1 MALPISGP
9 QAWRVLSAQIRKAGS
24 VIAFGAALLT
34 ASGAALADTPI
45 KLVMSWKYEGPQAF
59 YYIAQDK
66 GYFKAE
72 GLDVSIDQGE
82 GSGASVPK
90 VAAGAYDAGVGDTS
104 ALIQLAAREPAQ
116 APKAVFMMYN
126 TPPFVIAVKADS
138 PIKTPK
144 DLEGKTVGAPAGDG
158 ALKLFPAL
166 AKQTGIDISKVTLTN
181 MAPNLRE
188 QLLMRGQVDA
198 VFGYLTTITFSAK
211 AMGIDP
217 DTQLR
222 FIRYGDYGMDLYSNT
237 IFFSQP
243 FIKAHP
249 EAVRGFLVALDK
261 AIKDVVAD
269 PEAGV
274 DAVMKREPLLKRD
287 VELAKLKA
295 AIATDMS
302 HPEIA
307 RIGLGDVDEERLKKN
322 IAVVVET
329 NALPTTPA
337 PDAVFDRR
345 FLPPR
350 DTRLSSL

>member
-1 MALPISGP
+1 MTIFFSGP
-9 QAWRVLSAQIRKAGS
+9 RAWRALSAQIRAAGI
-24 VIAFGAALLT
+24 VAGLGAALWITPGL
-34 ASGAALADTPI
+34 AAADTPI

-66 GYFKAE
+66 GYFKAA

-82 GSGASVPK
+82 GSSASVPK

-104 ALIQLAAREPAQ
+104 ALIQMAARDSAQ

-138 PIKTPK
+138 PIKTPR
-144 DLEGKTVGAPAGDG
+144 DLEGRTVGAPAGDG

-166 AKQTGIDISKVTLTN
+166 ARQAGIDLSKVTLTN

-198 VFGYLTTITFSAK
+198 VFGYLTTITFSAR

-217 DTQLR
+217 ATQLR
-222 FIRYGDYGMDLYSNT
+222 FLRYGDYGMDLYSNT

-243 FIKAHP
+243 FINAHP
-249 EAVRGFLVALDK
+249 EAVRGFLAALDK

-269 PEAGV
+269 PDAGV

-287 VELAKLKA
+287 VELAKLKT
-295 AIATDMS
+295 AIASDMS

-329 NALPTTPA
+329 NALPTTPS

>member
-1 MALPISGP
+1 MAIFFSGP
-9 QAWRVLSAQIRKAGS
+9 QAWRALSAQIRTTGA
-24 VIAFGAALLT
+24 VIGLGAAFWMAAGT
-34 ASGAALADTPI
+34 ALADTPI

-59 YYIAQDK
+59 YYLAQDK

-72 GLDVSIDQGE
+72 GLDVTIDQGE
-82 GSGASVPK
+82 GSSASVPK

-104 ALIQLAAREPAQ
+104 ALIQMAAREPAQ
-116 APKAVFMMYN
+116 APKAVFMMFN

-166 AKQTGIDISKVTLTN
+166 AKQTGIDLSKVNITN

-217 DTQLR
+217 DKQLR

-249 EAVRGFLVALDK
+249 EAVRGFLAALDK

-269 PEAGV
+269 PDAGI

-287 VELAKLKA
+287 VELAKLKTS
-295 AIATDMS
+295 IAVDMS

-329 NALPTTPA
+329 NALPATPS

>member
-1 MALPISGP
+1 MAHFCSGP
-9 QAWRVLSAQIRKAGS
+9 QAWWSLSAKIRSTGAAVGLGVALLAGS
-24 VIAFGAALLT
+24 GV
-34 ASGAALADTPI
+34 ALADTPI

-59 YYIAQDK
+59 YYLAQDK

-72 GLDVSIDQGE
+72 GLDVIIDQGE
-82 GSGASVPK
+82 GSSASVPK

-104 ALIQLAAREPAQ
+104 ALIQLAARDPAQ

-166 AKQTGIDISKVTLTN
+166 AKQAGIDPSKVTLTN

-198 VFGYLTTITFSAK
+198 VFGYRTTISFSAQ
-211 AMGIDP
+211 AMGVDP
-217 DTQLR
+217 ATQLR
-222 FIRYGDYGMDLYSNT
+222 LIPYGDYGLDLYSNA

-243 FIKAHP
+243 FINQHP
-249 EAVRGFLVALDK
+249 DAVRGFLTALDK

-269 PEAGV
+269 PEAGI
-274 DAVMKREPLLKRD
+274 DAVMKREPLLKRE

-295 AIATDMS
+295 AIANDMS

-307 RIGLGDVDEERLKKN
+307 RIGLGDFDEERLKKN

-329 NALPTTPA
+329 NALTSTPSVE
-337 PDAVFDRR
+337 AVFDRR